1 MLPIRYIEARALI
14 FTLVLLF
21 WIALGNFWP
30 DIYAHPAAWLGLM
43 VLLTVLL
50 FAGPHA
56 ARLMRLAAGRM
67 RTLFSPG
74 IFGGAIALIF
84 AILVAS
90 GLSGSSLSLGT
101 KYTPFLDLQPIRIL
115 GTDRPI
121 RSDEWMLFTPMALG
135 QATHKPAFPVIN
147 RNLGIDGQNM
157 LVAGMAGMPVAHIS
171 ALAKPATW
179 GFFLFDQ
186 RRALAWYWW
195 FPIFGCLFALWG
207 VFSLLIPRR
216 WPLALAL
223 AAWFGLSAYPTAWS
237 YWPAYAVFFPS
248 TALCA
253 LILILRGQRPW
264 RLALLSAAL
273 GLALAGFF
281 FILYPPWQVSLAWL
295 YLLLATALIVRDTLY
310 RHCDFAKLAALGCA
324 MLIAGALVWHWWADA
339 QQAVQLMLNTVY
351 PGQRIEV
358 GGRMPLPWL
367 LRGITNLVSLYRI
380 KGALNQSEVASF
392 VYLFAP
398 LLAAIILSLRATRP
412 ARAVQA
418 ALIVT
423 AGFAFVFMTVG
434 IPQSIAQ
441 WSLWG
446 MASEGRADLVL
457 GLAYCMLCG
466 LAISEHQV
474 VANAT
479 WCRPAI
485 VHAIAMLWAAFSII
499 ALRHLPANI
508 SLGLSPGIETILFIA
523 AWLGGVWLIKGDAP
537 KFLALN
543 MVWATMT
550 ILPFNPVIVAP
561 QEIRIAPQL
570 QPELQVSRAFSPN
583 RARVLVIGDGVA
595 AMFLLAAG
603 VPVVNGAF
611 YYPQF
616 TLWHKLDPQGQHTGI
631 YNRFHHLVFEIGI
644 ADSPDGVYAY
654 APYHDVVCVV
664 VDPPRFRFPTTGAQL
679 LVAPVVNEKQLQ
691 SAPGLHFIRQVG
703 DQSWFQVEPDL

>member
-1 MLPIRYIEARALI
+1 MLPIRYIKARALI

-43 VLLTVLL
+43 VLLAVLL
-50 FAGPHA
+50 CAGPHA
-56 ARLMRLAAGRM
+56 ARLRQLSAGRI
-67 RTLFSPG
+67 RNLLSPG
-74 IFGGAIALIF
+74 ICGGAIALIF
-84 AILVAS
+84 ALLVAA
-90 GLSGSSLSLGT
+90 GISGSSLSLGT
-101 KYTPFLDLQPIRIL
+101 AYTPFLDLNPARIL
-115 GTDRPI
+115 GKDRPI

-135 QATHKPAFPVIN
+135 QAVHQPAFPVIN

-157 LVAGMAGMPVAHIS
+157 LVVGMAGMPVAHIS

-207 VFSLLIPRR
+207 VFCLLIPRR

-223 AAWFGLSAYPTAWS
+223 AAWFGLSAYPAAWS

-281 FILYPPWQVSLAWL
+281 FILYPPWQVPLAWL
-295 YLLLATALIVRDTLY
+295 YLLLATALIVRDALY
-310 RHCDFAKLAALGCA
+310 RHCNFAKLAALGFA
-324 MLIAGALVWHWWADA
+324 LVIAGTLVWHWWADA
-339 QQAVQLMLNTVY
+339 QQAVQLMLNTDY
-351 PGQRIEV
+351 PGKRIEL

-367 LRGITNLVSLYRI
+367 LRGITNIVSLYRL
-380 KGALNQSEVASF
+380 KGPSNQSEVASF
-392 VYLFAP
+392 VYLFVP
-398 LLAAIILSLRATRP
+398 LLAAIVPGFGATRP
-412 ARAVQA
+412 ARAVQT

-423 AGFAFVFMTVG
+423 AGFAFVFMIFG
-434 IPQSIAQ
+434 IPQSIAR

-446 MASEGRADLVL
+446 MVAEGRADLVL

-466 LAISEHQV
+466 LAIGARRV

-479 WCRPAI
+479 WRRQATA
-485 VHAIAMLWAAFSII
+485 HALAMLWAALIVI
-499 ALRHLPANI
+499 ALRHPPANI
-508 SLGLSPGIETILFIA
+508 SLGLSPGIETVLFIA
-523 AWLGGVWLIKGDAP
+523 VWLGGVWLIEGDAP
-537 KFLALN
+537 KFMALN
-543 MVWATMT
+543 LAWAAMT

-561 QEIRIAPQL
+561 KAIHIAPQL
-570 QPELQVSRAFSPN
+570 QPELQAVRPFSPN
-583 RARVLVIGDGVA
+583 RARVLVIGDGVG
-595 AMFLLAAG
+595 AMFLLAGG
-603 VPVVNGAF
+603 VPVVNGVF

-616 TLWHKLDPQGQHTGI
+616 ALWHNWDPQRKHSGI
-631 YNRFHHLVFEIGI
+631 YNRFHHLDFEIGV
-644 ADSPDGVYAY
+644 ADYPNGVYAY
-654 APYHDVVCVV
+654 TPYQDVVRVV
-664 VDPPRFRFPTTGAQL
+664 VDPQRFHFPTTGAQL
-679 LVAPVVNEKQLQ
+679 LVAPVANAEQLQ
-691 SAPGLHFIRQVG
+691 ATPGLHFIRQVG
-703 DQSWFQVEPDL
+703 GQAWFQVEPDL